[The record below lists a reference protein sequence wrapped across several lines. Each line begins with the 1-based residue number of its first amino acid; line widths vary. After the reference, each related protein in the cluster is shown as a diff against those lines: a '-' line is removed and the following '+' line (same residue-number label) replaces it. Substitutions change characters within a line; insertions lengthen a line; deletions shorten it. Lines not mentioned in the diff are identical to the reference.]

1 MKNTRISSAS
11 GRNETD
17 YKENNMKT
25 SKIIIKSLYG
35 ISEQVIGGESVE
47 ITGRKGAGVGWQP

>member
-1 MKNTRISSAS
+1 
-11 GRNETD
+11 
-17 YKENNMKT
+17 MKT

-47 ITGRKGAGVGWQP
+47 ITGRKGAEVGWQP